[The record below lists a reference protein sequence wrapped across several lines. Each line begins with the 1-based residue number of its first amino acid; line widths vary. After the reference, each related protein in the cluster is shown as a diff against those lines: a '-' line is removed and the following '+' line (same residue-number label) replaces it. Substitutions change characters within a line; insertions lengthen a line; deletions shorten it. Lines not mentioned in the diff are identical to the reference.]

1 MSTAAAGLRSPLA
14 SHWELDPDV
23 TFLNHGSFGA
33 CPTAVRNRRRRLLDS
48 LEHQPVDFMLR
59 RLPAMYFQAVERI
72 EDFLG
77 AEAGSLALLANAT
90 SGVATALAAVDV
102 RPGERIVTTG
112 QEYFATRNAVYRK
125 AAECGAEVVEAPVP
139 FPADSADQLVAPIAE
154 RVDGRT
160 ALLVV
165 DHIFSPSGMV
175 LPLERLLDALG
186 PDRPPV
192 LVDGAHGPGQV
203 ELNLSDLGVDFY
215 TGNCHKWLCSP
226 KSCAAL
232 YVRPDRQE
240 RVRPLAQSYTPKDI
254 DAPLSRFQL
263 EHFWNGTYDPT
274 PRLAVPHA
282 IDCMAGLVEGGWREV
297 MARNHR
303 KVLQGRGVLCRG
315 LGVEP
320 PCPAELVGSMAAVV
334 LPWSRPPRPRRP
346 DWVDPLQAA
355 LRREGIEVPVTW
367 SRSPRRRML
376 RISAQLYNGLR
387 EYRLLADAL
396 RSVPDVN

>member
-1 MSTAAAGLRSPLA
+1 
-14 SHWELDPDV
+14 
-23 TFLNHGSFGA
+23 
-33 CPTAVRNRRRRLLDS
+33 
-48 LEHQPVDFMLR
+48 
-59 RLPAMYFQAVERI
+59 
-72 EDFLG
+72 
-77 AEAGSLALLANAT
+77 
-90 SGVATALAAVDV
+90 
-102 RPGERIVTTG
+102 
-112 QEYFATRNAVYRK
+112 
-125 AAECGAEVVEAPVP
+125 VVEAPVP

-203 ELNLSDLGVDFY
+203 ELNLSELGVDFY

-226 KSCAAL
+226 KSCAVL
-232 YVRPDRQE
+232 YVRPDRID
-240 RVRPLAQSYTPKDI
+240 RVRPLAQSYTPEDI
-254 DAPLSRFQL
+254 DAPISRFQL

-274 PRLAVPHA
+274 PRLAVPA
-282 IDCMAGLVEGGWREV
+282 ALDFIGGLLPGGWREV
-297 MARNHR
+297 MSRNRAR
-303 KVLQGRGVLCRG
+303 VLQGREAVCSA
-315 LGVEP
+315 LGQPP

-334 LPWSRPPRPRRP
+334 LPWSEPPHPRAP
-346 DWVDPLQAA
+346 DWTDPLQRS
-355 LRREGIEVPVTW
+355 LRRAGIEVPVTW
-367 SRSPRRRML
+367 SRSPARRLL
-376 RISAQLYNGLR
+376 RISAQLYNGPR